1 MTRRILVALLALII
15 ATVCGAMVPVAM
27 NAASH
32 DRSSFISEEEDA
44 LKVYAA
50 LETPVESSHTVGN
63 AAVLDVPHQLEQEG
77 SSLSVFQLSVP
88 SRYLNWGMNKR
99 LTRQQMQ
106 VLSNEAFNAEK
117 ANGYVPSPIFQI
129 VGKWAVVGVGIN
141 LNADSPG
148 KPIAVVLLAQ
158 PSSPLTSEIR
168 TIWTILIAVGVAGL
182 MAAALIAVWLAR
194 WASKPLAGLDT
205 VARRLADGDL
215 SVRAKPDYG
224 PPEVR
229 RLARTFNTMAGRL
242 ENLVHGSRAVL
253 ADVSHQLRTPL
264 AALRLRLDFLAAEA
278 AETDPDM
285 AAELNGAQ
293 DELTRL
299 SRLVDGLLAVARA
312 ENVQPQPKVIDVAEV
327 AEERVAAWL
336 PVAEDRGIFLAATYD
351 APVRGWLGEGHL
363 EQVLDNLIDN
373 ALDALSAGD
382 RIELSASSTE
392 SGVRVTVRDDGPGMT
407 PEMRERAFLRFT
419 SNSPGGTG
427 IGLAIVQR
435 LVTANGG
442 TAQLLDSPGGGLTVL
457 LDFPSAG
464 GDAEVETTAMGKTM
478 ENPAQSTVGNAKITR

>member
-1 MTRRILVALLALII
+1 MARRILVALITLII
-15 ATVCGAMVPVAM
+15 AVVAGAMLPLAM

-32 DRSSFISEEEDA
+32 DRTSFNQETEDQA
-44 LKVYAA
+44 KTWAAVYQSVLAGGKNAA
-50 LETPVESSHTVGN
+50 LPSLLNQVGGGLVVLPNPPYGVLSAAHGKPTRAANTLALQMMQHDTNGQVRVVSNSQSVTAAVAVIKNGDVPGPVAGVVLVTESS
-63 AAVLDVPHQLEQEG
+63 AP
-77 SSLSVFQLSVP
+77 
-88 SRYLNWGMNKR
+88 LN
-99 LTRQQMQ
+99 
-106 VLSNEAFNAEK
+106 
-117 ANGYVPSPIFQI
+117 
-129 VGKWAVVGVGIN
+129 
-141 LNADSPG
+141 
-148 KPIAVVLLAQ
+148 
-158 PSSPLTSEIR
+158 SEIR
-168 TIWTILIAVGVAGL
+168 TLWTILIAVGVAGL
-182 MAAALIAVWLAR
+182 LGAALFAVWLAR
-194 WASKPLAGLDT
+194 WASKPLAGLDAA
-205 VARRLADGDL
+205 ARRLADGDL
-215 SVRAKPDYG
+215 TVRAKPDYG

-278 AETDPDM
+278 AETDPEM

-293 DELTRL
+293 DELIRL

-312 ENVQPQPKVIDVAEV
+312 ENVQPQPKVIDVADV

-336 PVAEDRGIFLAATYD
+336 PVAEDRGIFLSVATGWS
-351 APVRGWLGEGHL
+351 ASGEPVNGWLGEGHL

-373 ALDALSAGD
+373 ALEALSAGD
-382 RIELSASSTE
+382 RIEVAPAYTE
-392 SGVRVTVRDDGPGMT
+392 SGVRVTVRDNGPGMT

-442 TAQLLDSPGGGLTVL
+442 TAQLEDSPGGGLTVL
-457 LDFPSAG
+457 LDFPSAP
-464 GDAEVETTAMGKTM
+464 AEADDDTADI
-478 ENPAQSTVGNAKITR
+478 PAVGNAKIAR

>member
-1 MTRRILVALLALII
+1 MARRIFLALLGLVIAVVATVTVLLAVNATGYDRSTFINNTEDTLRSYSVLEQAVLSCQPDPALLQLIPELGSLGDHLEAQSVDPRCKNYRFNRGVPQRDWSALLAR
-15 ATVCGAMVPVAM
+15 ATALDSGVPTDSAAQPVAEEIPGWVV
-27 NAASH
+27 AA
-32 DRSSFISEEEDA
+32 
-44 LKVYAA
+44 
-50 LETPVESSHTVGN
+50 
-63 AAVLDVPHQLEQEG
+63 
-77 SSLSVFQLSVP
+77 
-88 SRYLNWGMNKR
+88 
-99 LTRQQMQ
+99 
-106 VLSNEAFNAEK
+106 
-117 ANGYVPSPIFQI
+117 
-129 VGKWAVVGVGIN
+129 
-141 LNADSPG
+141 
-148 KPIAVVLLAQ
+148 IAVNQPGSDKLAGYVLLARST
-158 PSSPLTSEIR
+158 SSLNSEIS
-168 TIWTILIAVGVAGL
+168 TLWTVLAAAGVAGL
-182 MAAALIAVWLAR
+182 LGAVLIAVWLAR

-205 VARRLADGDL
+205 VARRVADGDL
-215 SVRAKPDYG
+215 TVRARADYG

-312 ENVQPQPKVIDVAEV
+312 ENVQPQPKAIDVAEV

-336 PVAEDRGIFLAATYD
+336 PVAEDRGIFLSAPYPAAG
-351 APVRGWLGEGHL
+351 AGPVLGWLGEGHL

-373 ALDALSAGD
+373 ALDALSAGNQ
-382 RIELSASSTE
+382 IEVAASPTE
-392 SGVRVTVRDDGPGMT
+392 SGVRVMVRDNGPGMS

-442 TAQLLDSPGGGLTVL
+442 TADLEDSPGGGLTVL
-457 LDFPSAG
+457 LDFPSAS
-464 GDAEVETTAMGKTM
+464 AEAEDDTADL
-478 ENPAQSTVGNAKITR
+478 PAVGNAKITR

>member
-1 MTRRILVALLALII
+1 MARRILFALLLLII
-15 ATVCGAMVPVAM
+15 AVVFGAMLPVAL
-27 NAASH
+27 NATSH
-32 DRSSFISEEEDA
+32 DRTSFINEEEA
-44 LKVYAA
+44 AVKVYATIA
-50 LETPVESSHTVGN
+50 EPIESSGKSNIAMVYVPDEIRQLGDGMLVWPL
-63 AAVLDVPHQLEQEG
+63 APPAKFFDVNFP
-77 SSLSVFQLSVP
+77 LSFADRAELISEVQRADVANRYASVP
-88 SRYLNWGMNKR
+88 
-99 LTRQQMQ
+99 
-106 VLSNEAFNAEK
+106 F
-117 ANGYVPSPIFQI
+117 FQI
-129 VGKWAVVGVGIN
+129 MGSTAISAIVVNQNGENVGKPVAIVMLTEPAER
-141 LNADSPG
+141 LN
-148 KPIAVVLLAQ
+148 
-158 PSSPLTSEIR
+158 SEIR
-168 TIWTILIAVGVAGL
+168 TVWTILIAVGAAGL
-182 MAAALIAVWLAR
+182 LGAALIAVWLAR
-194 WASKPLAGLDT
+194 WASKPLAGLDN

-215 SVRAKPDYG
+215 AVRARPDYG

-293 DELTRL
+293 DELIRL

-312 ENVQPQPKVIDVAEV
+312 ENVQPQPIAIDVAEV

-336 PVAEDRGIFLAATYD
+336 PVAEDRGIFLSTTYIG
-351 APVRGWLGEGHL
+351 PVQGWLSEGHL

-373 ALDALSAGD
+373 ALEALSAGD
-382 RIELSASSTE
+382 RIEVTTSYTE
-392 SGVRVTVRDDGPGMT
+392 SGVRVTVRDSGPGMT

-442 TAQLLDSPGGGLTVL
+442 TAGLEDSPGGGLTVL
-457 LDFPSAG
+457 LDFPSAPG
-464 GDAEVETTAMGKTM
+464 QVEDTSPDI
-478 ENPAQSTVGNAKITR
+478 PAVGNAKITR

>member
-1 MTRRILVALLALII
+1 MARRIFLALLGLVVAVV
-15 ATVCGAMVPVAM
+15 ATV
-27 NAASH
+27 
-32 DRSSFISEEEDA
+32 
-44 LKVYAA
+44 
-50 LETPVESSHTVGN
+50 T
-63 AAVLDVPHQLEQEG
+63 
-77 SSLSVFQLSVP
+77 
-88 SRYLNWGMNKR
+88 
-99 LTRQQMQ
+99 
-106 VLSNEAFNAEK
+106 
-117 ANGYVPSPIFQI
+117 
-129 VGKWAVVGVGIN
+129 
-141 LNADSPG
+141 
-148 KPIAVVLLAQ
+148 VLLAVNATGYDRSTFITDTEDTLRSYAAVEQ
-158 PSSPLTSEIR
+158 DPLTCQGNGALMRLDPVLGGLGDRLEAIYVGPQCSLFSDGVLFDQLPSTERRAPLIAAAKAHYKPGSSTGLGSPATEEISGWVISAIAVGNDSASIPNSEIYGYVLLAR
-168 TIWTILIAVGVAGL
+168 STSSLNSEISTLWTVLIAAGVAGL
-182 MAAALIAVWLAR
+182 LGALLIAVWLAR
-194 WASKPLAGLDT
+194 WTSKPLAGLDT
-205 VARRLADGDL
+205 VARQVADGDL
-215 SVRAKPDYG
+215 TIRARPDYG

-278 AETDPDM
+278 AETDPEM

-336 PVAEDRGIFLAATYD
+336 PVAEDRGIFLS
-351 APVRGWLGEGHL
+351 APYSGPVHGWLGEGHL
-363 EQVLDNLIDN
+363 EQVLDNLVDN
-373 ALDALSAGD
+373 ALEALSAGD
-382 RIELSASSTE
+382 QIEVTASTTE
-392 SGVRVTVRDDGPGMT
+392 SGVRIRVRDNGPGMT

-442 TAQLLDSPGGGLTVL
+442 TAHLEDSPGGGLTVL
-457 LDFPSAG
+457 LDFPSPPG
-464 GDAEVETTAMGKTM
+464 TIEETAPDI
-478 ENPAQSTVGNAKITR
+478 PAVGNAKITR

>member
-1 MTRRILVALLALII
+1 MTRRILLALLGLVIVVVTGVTLLIAI
-15 ATVCGAMVPVAM
+15 NAT
-27 NAASH
+27 SY
-32 DRSSFISEEEDA
+32 DRSTFTTDTEET
-44 LKVYAA
+44 LRSYAA
-50 LETPVESSHTVGN
+50 LVLTPKCSPGLAQATNYTGASSVNDKFRVINTNAKCDDPTFGPLPPSIQITGLLTDAQQAQLGSSPFAEERDPVVEQAPGWVVS
-63 AAVLDVPHQLEQEG
+63 AIAVDQQCRDCFAGYVVLARPT
-77 SSLSVFQLSVP
+77 SSLS
-88 SRYLNWGMNKR
+88 
-99 LTRQQMQ
+99 
-106 VLSNEAFNAEK
+106 
-117 ANGYVPSPIFQI
+117 
-129 VGKWAVVGVGIN
+129 
-141 LNADSPG
+141 
-148 KPIAVVLLAQ
+148 
-158 PSSPLTSEIR
+158 SEIR
-168 TIWTILIAVGVAGL
+168 TLWTVLIAAAVAAALG
-182 MAAALIAVWLAR
+182 AALIAIWLAR
-194 WASKPLAGLDT
+194 WTSKPLAGLDT

-215 SVRAKPDYG
+215 TVRARPDYG

-229 RLARTFNTMAGRL
+229 RLARTVNTMAGRL

-293 DELTRL
+293 EELTRL

-312 ENVQPQPKVIDVAEV
+312 ENVQPQPRTIDVAEV

-336 PVAEDRGIFLAATYD
+336 PVAEDRGIFLSASYT
-351 APVRGWLGEGHL
+351 APVFGWLGEGHL

-382 RIELSASSTE
+382 RIEVTAARAE
-392 SGVRVTVRDDGPGMT
+392 SGVRVTVRDNGPGMT

-442 TAQLLDSPGGGLTVL
+442 TAWLEDSPGGGLTVL
-457 LDFPSAG
+457 LDFPSAP
-464 GDAEVETTAMGKTM
+464 AEVEDTSPDI
-478 ENPAQSTVGNAKITR
+478 PAVGNRAVGNAKITR